1 MSRINILGVG
11 FDSMS
16 KDEAVKYALQII
28 EQRRGG
34 YMVTPNPEI
43 VMESWKT
50 PELKSAVTDADLVIP
65 DGVGIIHAANILKTP
80 LKERLPGIDVTT
92 SILECMARDGKSV
105 FLLGA
110 KPGVAE
116 KAAET
121 MKKQFPGLVICGTQ
135 DGYFKDDAPVIEMI
149 NEAEPDF
156 LLVCLGAPKQEI
168 WMARN
173 AGKLNVGFMG
183 GLGGTLDVFAGVT
196 KRAPEIWQKLGLEWL
211 YRCIK
216 EPWRFKR
223 AAKLPKFLFKAIG
236 KRLRTIFKWTKKES

>member
-1 MSRINILGVG
+1 MGVG

-16 KDEAVKYALQII
+16 KDEAVKFALQII

-50 PELKSAVTDADLVIP
+50 PELKSAVTEADLVIP

-173 AGKLNVGFMG
+173 VGKLNVGFMG

-236 KRLRTIFKWTKKES
+236 KRLRTIFKWTKKAS

>member
-1 MSRINILGVG
+1 MGVG

>member
-16 KDEAVKYALQII
+16 KEEAVRYALQII
-28 EQRRGG
+28 EQGRGG

-65 DGVGIIHAANILKTP
+65 DGIGIIHAANILKTP

-92 SILECMARDGKSV
+92 SILECMAREGKSV

-116 KAAET
+116 KAAEA
-121 MKKQFPGLVICGTQ
+121 MKEQFPGLVICGTQ

-149 NEAEPDF
+149 NKTAPDF

-196 KRAPEIWQKLGLEWL
+196 KRAPKIWQDLGLEWL
-211 YRCIK
+211 YRCVK

-223 AAKLPKFLFKAIG
+223 AAKLPKFLLKAIG
-236 KRLRTIFKWTKKES
+236 NRIRTIFKCTKKES

>member
-1 MSRINILGVG
+1 
-11 FDSMS
+11 MS
-16 KDEAVKYALQII
+16 KEEAVTYALQII

-65 DGVGIIHAANILKTP
+65 DGIGIIHAANILKTP

-92 SILECMARDGKSV
+92 SILECMAREGKSV

-116 KAAET
+116 KAAEA
-121 MKKQFPGLVICGTQ
+121 MKAQFPGLVICGTQ

-149 NEAEPDF
+149 NKAMPDF

-196 KRAPEIWQKLGLEWL
+196 KRAPKIWQDLGLEWL
-211 YRCIK
+211 YRCVK

-223 AAKLPKFLFKAIG
+223 AAKLPKFLLTAIG
-236 KRLRTIFKWTKKES
+236 KRLRTIFKCTKKES